1 VTAADFTQPG
11 AVYQIGLPP
20 RRIDVLTAISGL
32 TFDEAWASR
41 ITAELDGRTVSFI
54 GREAL
59 LKNKEA
65 SGRPNDAAES

>member
-1 VTAADFTQPG
+1 
-11 AVYQIGLPP
+11 
-20 RRIDVLTAISGL
+20 
-32 TFDEAWASR
+32 
-41 ITAELDGRTVSFI
+41 VSFI